1 MNTKTILNIVAFAL
15 VVIGILLKA
24 LYIAGG
30 PIALILSA
38 AIMVLTLFMFAIKD
52 NKEAGLTDGLNYFLI
67 GTLAFLIIGAIFKIQ
82 HWPGAGLFIIPAYV
96 LIFILPVIL
105 FLQKGDFK
113 ISKQFF
119 ITFSIY
125 FILAVSVFIRQ
136 NPISEYVGRGWDFPM
151 TGEEQMTTDSTKT
164 SAHTNK

>member
-1 MNTKTILNIVAFAL
+1 MNTKTILNITAFAL

-30 PIALILSA
+30 PIAIILSGV
-38 AIMVLTLFMFAIKD
+38 IMLLTLFLFAAKD
-52 NKEAGLTDGLNYFLI
+52 NKEAGLTDGMNYFLI
-67 GTLAFLIIGAIFKIQ
+67 GTLAFLIIGVIFKIQ
-82 HWPGAGLFIIPAYV
+82 HWPGAGLFINPAYA

-125 FILAVSVFIRQ
+125 FILVVSVFIRQ
-136 NPISEYVGRGWDFPM
+136 NPISNYVGRGWDFPM
-151 TGEEQMTTDSTKT
+151 TGEETTADSTKT
-164 SAHTNK
+164 ATETDK